1 MCCRVSRSR
10 GTADFTQLAN
20 WLGERAA
27 HRSMDPRSDRLRL
40 PCCADVSCTPDGR
53 NAASAGPCSSY
64 DRGGYAWRGS
74 LGPTGCATVR
84 SSSARRAFRPRWAS
98 TACESRRDP
107 AIAIE
112 FASSARRR
120 VLSPQGHG
128 AHVFPSLCRVRAQ
141 GRGLEPRAFGQI
153 ETRPP
158 GRWGNAGR
166 STAPAPQSKPVT
178 HASRLVAQ
186 VASLMALGLRAENPG
201 RRASSITT
209 LLLLRAVT

>member
-1 MCCRVSRSR
+1 MRRCAICCRVSRSR

-74 LGPTGCATVR
+74 LELTGCATVR
-84 SSSARRAFRPRWAS
+84 ASSARRAFRRRWAS

-107 AIAIE
+107 GSRLSSPRLRAAE
-112 FASSARRR
+112 SCRLRVMVLTSSRPSVGSARKGEGQNPARSVRLRR
-120 VLSPQGHG
+120 GHRG
-128 AHVFPSLCRVRAQ
+128 GGVTPVEVRH
-141 GRGLEPRAFGQI
+141 RPRSQ
-153 ETRPP
+153 
-158 GRWGNAGR
+158 N
-166 STAPAPQSKPVT
+166 Q
-178 HASRLVAQ
+178 
-186 VASLMALGLRAENPG
+186 
-201 RRASSITT
+201 
-209 LLLLRAVT
+209 